1 MEEYNDD
8 YYDYNEEK
16 SDDSRSLKGYK
27 VLVIILVVILAALSF
42 LYFKQTHQMREDFRI
57 ERDTLTNRIVNLI
70 TDIDNIQTANDTIT
84 QNLNIE
90 RQRAD
95 SLMQRLQKER
105 SANQA
110 TIRRYEKEIGTL
122 LNTMQH
128 YVKQIDSL
136 NTLNQQLASENITI
150 RRQVTSERLR
160 ADKAEERA
168 SELDDKVRMGSIV
181 KARDITLTPINATG
195 KPVTRATRA
204 DRLKID
210 FILSANELTQPGSRN
225 VYARIIGP
233 DGYIM
238 ANTDGYVFDFEGDQI
253 TYSAMRDD
261 VDYQNEDLAI
271 GLYYGGAQVVA
282 GEYQVEI
289 YMDGY
294 MIGESSTLIR

>member
-8 YYDYNEEK
+8 YYDYNDEQTT
-16 SDDSRSLKGYK
+16 DSRSLKGYK
-27 VLVIILVVILAALSF
+27 VLVIILIVILGAVSF
-42 LYFKQTHQMREDFRI
+42 LYFRQVQQLRADFRI

-70 TDIDNIQTANDTIT
+70 EDIDNIQTANDTISY
-84 QNLNIE
+84 NLSVE
-90 RQRAD
+90 RGRAD
-95 SLMQRLQKER
+95 SLMQQLQRER
-105 SANQA
+105 SANRA
-110 TIRRYEKEIGTL
+110 TIRRYEQEIGTL

-136 NTLNQQLASENITI
+136 NQLNQQLASENITY

-160 ADKAEERA
+160 ADAAEERA
-168 SELDDKVRMGSIV
+168 SELNDKVRMGSIV
-181 KARDITLTPINATG
+181 KARDIVLQMINANG
-195 KPVTRATRA
+195 KPVTRSSRA

-210 FILSANELTQPGSRN
+210 FVLSANELTNPGPRS

-233 DGYIM
+233 DGYVM
-238 ANTDGYVFDFEGDQI
+238 ANPDGYVFDFEGDQI

-271 GLYYGGAQVVA
+271 GLYYGGAEVLA
-282 GEYQVEI
+282 GEYQVQI

-294 MIGESSTLIR
+294 LIGEGSALFR

>member
-1 MEEYNDD
+1 MTIRGTNSINSGTAPLYILDGVPISA
-8 YYDYNEEK
+8 
-16 SDDSRSLKGYK
+16 SDFNTINPADIESLS
-27 VLVIILVVILAALSF
+27 VLKDASSTSIYGARAANGVIVITTKRGRIAD
-42 LYFKQTHQMREDFRI
+42 RPRI
-57 ERDTLTNRIVNLI
+57 EYRMQLGISQADAGKWDLMNTEERI
-70 TDIDNIQTANDTIT
+70 
-84 QNLNIE
+84 
-90 RQRAD
+90 
-95 SLMQRLQKER
+95 
-105 SANQA
+105 
-110 TIRRYEKEIGTL
+110 RYEKEIGTL

-181 KARDITLTPINATG
+181 KARDITLTPINANG
-195 KPVTRATRA
+195 KPVTRASRA

-210 FILSANELTQPGSRN
+210 FVLSANELTQPGARN

-238 ANTDGYVFDFEGDQI
+238 ANADGYVFDFEGDQI

-261 VDYQNEDLAI
+261 IDYQNEDLAI

-294 MIGESSTLIR
+294 LIGESSTLIR